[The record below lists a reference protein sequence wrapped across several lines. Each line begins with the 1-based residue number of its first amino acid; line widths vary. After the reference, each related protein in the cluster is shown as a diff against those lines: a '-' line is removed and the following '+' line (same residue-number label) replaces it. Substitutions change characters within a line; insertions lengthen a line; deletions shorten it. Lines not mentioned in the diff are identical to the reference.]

1 MRLCSSRCFLISLRH
16 SKGFLWRSP
25 TALITLMG
33 AYRVGRSFGVRDV
46 VVVLGCRSVMGLYM
60 DLFVLPIFIWL
71 LSFVVASCWM
81 IMLHSFGRV
90 VRSAV
95 W

>member
-60 DLFVLPIFIWL
+60 DLFVFAYLYLVIVLCGGVMLDDHAP
-71 LSFVVASCWM
+71 FVWSC
-81 IMLHSFGRV
+81 
-90 VRSAV
+90 RS
-95 W
+95 